1 MGILMFQDATE
12 VRFLVK
18 RMVRMTI
25 VVIQNSMIVCTSIL
39 TWENSPH
46 FVTPP
51 LVLSAKWRRRNE
63 RRNFILMTCHYPVLG
78 NASDWSCCEG
88 NLLQPIRSITQIWV
102 VTGHQYGIPALVS
115 QTSFREETRSGV
127 AKCRQFSQTTCIP
140 DHSCNLARATH
151 PSTQ

>member
-1 MGILMFQDATE
+1 
-12 VRFLVK
+12 
-18 RMVRMTI
+18 
-25 VVIQNSMIVCTSIL
+25 
-39 TWENSPH
+39 
-46 FVTPP
+46 
-51 LVLSAKWRRRNE
+51 
-63 RRNFILMTCHYPVLG
+63 MTCHYPVLG

-115 QTSFREETRSGV
+115 QTSFREETRGGV
-127 AKCRQFSQTTCIP
+127 TKCRQFSQTTCIP

>member
-1 MGILMFQDATE
+1 MGILMFQEATE

-18 RMVRMTI
+18 RMVRITI

-51 LVLSAKWRRRNE
+51 LVSPRNDVGETSA
-63 RRNFILMTCHYPVLG
+63 RNFILMTCHYPVLG

-88 NLLQPIRSITQIWV
+88 NLLQPIRSITQIWL
-102 VTGHQYGIPALVS
+102 VTGHQYGIPA
-115 QTSFREETRSGV
+115 ETRSGV

-151 PSTQ
+151 PNTQ